1 MVKTLRIDHAH
12 AADATHLDPARIGG
26 LSSAIAL
33 HLIALGLLMMPA
45 QVPLDAAPAESRTRY
60 EPVFRTPP
68 PPPPPPVEVEVVKK
82 APLTPKPH
90 PTIVPPRE
98 VVRTPDTASSTTPSM
113 TADEAP
119 VIADHGESLP
129 PRGDEGGTEGGG
141 VPMAGVALQYLRNP
155 PPAYPRDALRE
166 GLEGTVL
173 LRVLVDEAGR
183 PVEVSIATGSGHRA
197 LDRAAREQV
206 LRHWTFVPAQRNG
219 RPVRAIGTVPVA
231 FRIDR

>member
-1 MVKTLRIDHAH
+1 MVKTLRLDHARGDD
-12 AADATHLDPARIGG
+12 AARLDPARIGG

-45 QVPLDAAPAESRTRY
+45 QVPLDAPPAESRTRY

-90 PTIVPPRE
+90 PVPTPPRE
-98 VVRTPDTASSTTPSM
+98 VVRTPDAASSTTPSM
-113 TADEAP
+113 TTDEAP

-129 PRGDEGGTEGGG
+129 PRGDEGGTADGGE
-141 VPMAGVALQYLRNP
+141 PMAGVALQYLRNP
-155 PPAYPRDALRE
+155 APAYPRDALRE

-183 PVEVSIATGSGHRA
+183 PVEVSIATGSGHRT

>member
-1 MVKTLRIDHAH
+1 MVKTLPIARAH
-12 AADATHLDPARIGG
+12 ADDAARLDPARIGG
-26 LSSAIAL
+26 ISSAIAL
-33 HLIALGLLMMPA
+33 HLIVFGLLMMPA
-45 QVPLDAAPAESRTRY
+45 QVPMDMTPEESRTRY
-60 EPVFRTPP
+60 EPVIRTPP
-68 PPPPPPVEVEVVKK
+68 PPPPPPIEVDVVKK
-82 APLTPKPH
+82 PSITPKPH
-90 PTIVPPRE
+90 PALTPPRE
-98 VVRTPDTASSTTPSM
+98 TVRVPDAASSSTTSV
-113 TADEAP
+113 TVDEAP

-129 PRGDEGGTEGGG
+129 PRGDEGGPSSGGE
-141 VPMAGVALQYLRNP
+141 PMAGVALQYLRNP
-155 PPAYPRDALRE
+155 APAYPRDALRE

-183 PVEVSIATGSGHRA
+183 PVEVSIATGSGHRT